1 MALSEVFPA
10 LTAAQKSI
18 ALNPLWW
25 IGYQTL
31 GRAHL
36 GLGEVRTVSFN
47 ANKITV
53 DHSIHCLL

>member
-10 LTAAQKSI
+10 VSAAQKAV
-18 ALNPLWW
+18 ALNPQWW

-36 GLGEVRTVSFN
+36 GLGEVKTVSWQER
-47 ANKITV
+47 T
-53 DHSIHCLL
+53 